1 MKSTPMRREFS
12 FNGLKLPDPNPT
24 MSVED
29 VRGVLSMQY
38 PEIATAAISGPEP
51 VGDTMKYTF
60 ERAIG
65 SKG

>member
-1 MKSTPMRREFS
+1 MKSTPMRREF
-12 FNGLKLPDPNPT
+12 FFCGLKLPDPNSQ
-24 MSVED
+24 MVIED
-29 VRGVLSMQY
+29 VRGILALQY

-51 VGDTMKYTF
+51 VGDTMRYTL